1 MNLLGIFVSYLF
13 VGGVIAVAKFFERF
27 GKEASRKFIHIV
39 LSFWW
44 ILAMYF
50 FDNVWYA
57 VFVPATFVIINYL
70 SARYNMIPT
79 MERDDEEGYGTVYYA
94 VSLLILVATTWTSFP
109 WIGAIGFFIMAY
121 GDGFAAVVGKKY
133 PYIPYQVFGNKK
145 TVSGT
150 ITMWVF
156 SFLVTFLFFSIY
168 DTNFGWLEAI
178 LIATIATILEAVS
191 PRDLDNIFVP
201 CGSSAAVYLLFIL

>member
-1 MNLLGIFVSYLF
+1 MNLLGILVSYLF
-13 VGGVIAVAKFFERF
+13 VGSVIAVAKFFECF

-44 ILAMYF
+44 LLAMYF

-57 VFVPATFVIINYL
+57 VFVPATFAIINYL
-70 SARYNMIPT
+70 SARYNIIPA

-94 VSLLILVATTWTSFP
+94 ISLLILVVTTWASFP

-121 GDGFAAVVGKKY
+121 GDGFAAVIGKSF
-133 PYIPYQVFGNKK
+133 PYKPYQVFGNTK

-150 ITMWVF
+150 IAMWVF
-156 SFLVTFLFFSIY
+156 SFLVTYLFFSICN
-168 DTNFGWLEAI
+168 TNLGWLEVLA
-178 LIATIATILEAVS
+178 IATIATILEAVS
-191 PRDLDNIFVP
+191 PKDLDNIFVP
-201 CGSSAAVYLLFIL
+201 CGSSATVYLFIL